1 MIEGS
6 LSKEGTAIAALPFSN
21 SIGFDPDLMKKAYD
35 PFGVL
40 DFGELPHPKEPAGR
54 NRDRTGCSRGRGGPD
69 YGAPREKPLPLS
81 ARLQAEKIAGEHE
94 FR

>member
-1 MIEGS
+1 MSMIEGS
-6 LSKEGTAIAALPFSN
+6 LSKESTAIALLPFSN
-21 SIGFDPDLMKKAYD
+21 SIGFDPDLMKNAYD

-54 NRDRTGCSRGRGGPD
+54 NRDTEKNQRCLSLRDCNPKKSR
-69 YGAPREKPLPLS
+69 A
-81 ARLQAEKIAGEHE
+81 EHE